1 MQAAGQD
8 HDEALADAMMVK
20 VQDINLNQLD
30 LNGSI
35 FKAQERLEKVNNVLQ
50 KLKEKKIQ
58 ADKRKA

>member
-1 MQAAGQD
+1 MRAAQNLSSLPNFKRRQGFVQAAGQD

-35 FKAQERLEKVNNVLQ
+35 FKA
-50 KLKEKKIQ
+50 
-58 ADKRKA
+58 

>member
-1 MQAAGQD
+1 MRAAQNSSSLPNFKRRQGFVQAAGQD

-35 FKAQERLEKVNNVLQ
+35 FKA
-50 KLKEKKIQ
+50 
-58 ADKRKA
+58 